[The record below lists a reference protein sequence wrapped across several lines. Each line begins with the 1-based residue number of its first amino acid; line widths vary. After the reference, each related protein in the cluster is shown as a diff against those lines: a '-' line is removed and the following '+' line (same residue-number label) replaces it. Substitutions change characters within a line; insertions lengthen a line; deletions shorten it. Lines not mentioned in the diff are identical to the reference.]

1 MTAQDLILQL
11 QDDLQEIIKT
21 TEQEVLNLDSKII
34 R

>member
-11 QDDLQEIIKT
+11 QNDLQEIIKT